1 MTELI
6 AHETL
11 AVVVPTLLDERC
23 AKWTRLA
30 LLQLLVKLT
39 DLHAL
44 FGLGLGNLCRLLV
57 TWARAEGPTAPV
69 VTLTPTPTQTPTL
82 TLTLTLTLTPTL
94 TLTLTLTLT

>member
-6 AHETL
+6 THETL

-30 LLQLLVKLT
+30 LLRLLVKLT

-69 VTLTPTPTQTPTL
+69 VTLTLTPALNL
-82 TLTLTLTLTPTL
+82 TLTLTLTLTQT
-94 TLTLTLTLT
+94 

>member
-1 MTELI
+1 VTELI

-69 VTLTPTPTQTPTL
+69 VTLTPTPTLAL
-82 TLTLTLTLTPTL
+82 TLTLTPTLTPTL
-94 TLTLTLTLT
+94 TLTLTQP